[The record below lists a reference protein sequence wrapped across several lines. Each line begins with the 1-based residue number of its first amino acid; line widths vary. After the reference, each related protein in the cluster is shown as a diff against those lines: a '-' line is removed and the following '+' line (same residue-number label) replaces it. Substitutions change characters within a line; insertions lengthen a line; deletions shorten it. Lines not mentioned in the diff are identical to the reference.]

1 MKLKSLPEDFQVEEL
16 SDFLPDGGPYAA
28 YRLTKRG
35 LGTPEVVAAIARRWK
50 IDRRHISVGGLK
62 DRHAVTTQ
70 WITIYHGP
78 QRNLEQTN
86 FRLAYQGQASR
97 PFASQDIGANRFVIT
112 LRDLSAAEVR
122 RAEQALPRLAE
133 EGLPNYFDQQRFGSV
148 GESGEFV
155 ARAWCVG
162 EWERAIWLAV
172 ADPNPHDRPRHRAER
187 RLLAQHWGQWDWL
200 GKRLRSSPAREVA
213 AYLAHHPGDFRG
225 AHKVLPAELR
235 RLCAATYQSYLW
247 NRLLAR
253 WLRDHFGPEQL
264 ADVAVGRW
272 TLPFPRQIDPEERPR
287 LASLV
292 VPLPSGRDTLQDC
305 EFRPLV
311 EKVLAGE
318 GLNLAQLR
326 LRWPRRT
333 FFSKGGRKAW
343 VFPRGLEIQSRED
356 ELALGR
362 WAVVL
367 RFELPR
373 GAYATVVTKG
383 LKVAMHEPPSPQGW
397 PP

>member
-16 SDFLPDGGPYAA
+16 SEFLPDGGPYAA

-35 LGTPEVVAAIARRWK
+35 LGTPEVLAAIARRWK

-97 PFASQDIGANRFVIT
+97 PFGSQDIGANRFVIT
-112 LRDLSAAEVR
+112 LRDLGPGEVR
-122 RAEQALPRLAE
+122 RVE
-133 EGLPNYFDQQRFGSV
+133 EGLARLAAEGVPNYFDQQRFGSV

-162 EWERAIWLAV
+162 DWERAIWLAV
-172 ADPNPHDRPRHRAER
+172 ADPNSHDRPQQRAER
-187 RLLAQHWGQWDWL
+187 RLVAQQWGRWEWL
-200 GKRLRSSPAREVA
+200 RKRVRSSPAHEVA
-213 AYLAHHPGDFRG
+213 AYLAAHPGDFRG
-225 AHKVLPAELR
+225 ANEVLPAEVR
-235 RLCAATYQSYLW
+235 RLYTAAYQSYLW

-253 WLRDHFGPEQL
+253 WLRDHFRPEQL

-272 TLPFPRQIDPEERPR
+272 TLPFLRPMDAEARQR
-287 LASLV
+287 LASLEL
-292 VPLPSGRDTLQDC
+292 PLPSGREQLRDS
-305 EFRPLV
+305 EIRPLI

-318 GLNLAQLR
+318 GLEPAQLR

-333 FFSKGGRKAW
+333 FFSKGVRRAW
-343 VFPRGLEIQSRED
+343 IFPRGVATEARED
-356 ELALGR
+356 DLAPGR
-362 WAVVL
+362 WAAVL

-373 GAYATVVTKG
+373 GAYATIVTKG
-383 LKVAMHEPPSPQGW
+383 LRVAKHQPPSA
-397 PP
+397 

>member
-62 DRHAVTTQ
+62 DRHALTTQ
-70 WITIYHGP
+70 WVTIYHGP
-78 QRNLEQTN
+78 RRNLEQTS

-97 PFASQDIGANRFVIT
+97 PFGSQDIGANRFVIT
-112 LRDLSAAEVR
+112 VRDLSAAEVR
-122 RAEQALPRLAE
+122 RAEHLLPRLAE

-148 GESGEFV
+148 GQSGEFI

-162 EWERAIWLAV
+162 DWQRAIWLAL
-172 ADPNPHDRPRHRAER
+172 ADPNPHDRPRQRAER
-187 RLLAQHWGQWDWL
+187 RLWAQHWGQWEWL
-200 GKRLRSSPAREVA
+200 RKRVRGSPGREVA
-213 AYLAHHPGDFRG
+213 AYLAAHPSDFRG
-225 AHKVLPAELR
+225 AGEVFPPELR
-235 RLCAATYQSYLW
+235 RLYAAAYQSYLW

-253 WLRDHFGPEQL
+253 WLRDHFAPDQL
-264 ADVAVGRW
+264 ADAAVGRW
-272 TLPFPRQIDPEERPR
+272 TLPFPRHLEADACRR

-292 VPLPSGRDTLQDC
+292 LPLPSGRPQPEPPDWN
-305 EFRPLV
+305 PLV
-311 EKVLAGE
+311 ERVLASE
-318 GLNLAQLR
+318 GLQPAQLR

-333 FFSKGGRKAW
+333 FFSKGGRSAW
-343 VFPRGLEIQSRED
+343 VFPRGLEIEARQD
-356 ELALGR
+356 ELAPGR
-362 WAVVL
+362 WAAVL

-373 GAYATVVTKG
+373 GAYATLVTKR
-383 LKVAMHEPPSPQGW
+383 LSLALHEPL